1 MAGSLTY
8 ISIFMLMGVWV
19 LAWAGVTALCG
30 SFFDLPL
37 STSSLMGALLGPIGV
52 VAVILLGTVNRTF
65 GRIDRTS
72 QFDGQ
77 LTTNALDDPFL

>member
-19 LAWAGVTALCG
+19 LAWAGLTALCG
-30 SFFDLPL
+30 SFFNLPL
-37 STSSLMGALLGPIGV
+37 STSSLVGALLGPIGV

-65 GRIDRTS
+65 GQTDGTS

-77 LTTNALDDPFL
+77 LTSNFLDDTFF

>member
-19 LAWAGVTALCG
+19 LAWAGLTALCG
-30 SFFDLPL
+30 SFFNLPL
-37 STSSLMGALLGPIGV
+37 STSSLVGALLGPIGV

-65 GRIDRTS
+65 GQTDRTS
-72 QFDGQ
+72 QLGDQ
-77 LTTNALDDPFL
+77 LTKNILDDPFL

>member
-1 MAGSLTY
+1 MAGFLTY

-19 LAWAGVTALCG
+19 LAWTGVTALCG
-30 SFFDLPL
+30 SFFNLPM

-65 GRIDRTS
+65 GRVDRTG
-72 QFDGQ
+72 QFGGHM
-77 LTTNALDDPFL
+77 TMNVLDDPFL

>member
-30 SFFDLPL
+30 SFFNLPL
-37 STSSLMGALLGPIGV
+37 STSSLVGALLGPIGV

-65 GRIDRTS
+65 GQTDRTS
-72 QFDGQ
+72 QLGDQ
-77 LTTNALDDPFL
+77 LTKNILDDPFL